1 MTSIELT
8 TSGYCWLTP
17 PAASAL
23 SLLFLYMP
31 ALPTVFDAKL
41 AAADDV
47 PRMTWLY
54 ANGEKVDQVVYA
66 RFGPGVLVSCH
77 GGPAV
82 RSAIEAA
89 LIGAGVTR
97 SLAPDLWNGRTRLA
111 AEVARLLPDLHG
123 RAGVALGLRTLTDG
137 ERGLR
142 ELLVAPDP
150 VWVEALCQARWL
162 FSPPRIQLWGPV
174 NAGKSS
180 LLNALC
186 GADLSAVA
194 DEPGLTRD
202 VIEGGFEHA
211 GVVFR
216 VFDAPGEWP
225 QATGVN
231 AAALELA
238 RTWKTQADLV
248 LTLVP
253 PGAAGSGEWSLFSRS
268 DEDPQARQ
276 PGVSVHS
283 RATVEA
289 LKARLVVHFTG
300 KLLALPA
307 ERQFAFPPALLTELQ
322 ELAAG
327 RVDAQAIA
335 TRWLDAW

>member
-1 MTSIELT
+1 MASIELT

-23 SLLFLYMP
+23 SLLFLYVP
-31 ALPTVFDAKL
+31 ALPSVFDGEL
-41 AAADDV
+41 AVADDV
-47 PRMTWLY
+47 PRVTWLY
-54 ANGEKVDQVVYA
+54 FRGRKLDQVVYA
-66 RFGPGVLVSCH
+66 RLGPGVLVSCH

-82 RSAIEAA
+82 RSAMEAA
-89 LIGAGVTR
+89 LVGAGATR
-97 SLAPDLWNGRTRLA
+97 TRPPDLWNGRTPLA

-123 RAGVALGLRTLTDG
+123 QTGVTLGLRTLADG

-142 ELLVAPDP
+142 EMLAEPQPAGVD
-150 VWVEALCQARWL
+150 ALSQARWL

-186 GADLSAVA
+186 GGELVAVA

-225 QATGVN
+225 QATGVS

-238 RTWKTQADLV
+238 RQWKAQADLV

-253 PGAAGSGEWSLFSRS
+253 PGAAGSGEWTLFSRS
-268 DEDPQARQ
+268 DEDRESRH
-276 PGVSVHS
+276 PGVSIRS
-283 RATVEA
+283 PATVVA
-289 LKARLVVHFTG
+289 LKARLVNHFYG
-300 KLLALPA
+300 KLLALPT

-322 ELAAG
+322 ELAGG
-327 RVDAQAIA
+327 RTDAKAIA
-335 TRWLDAW
+335 TRWLDA